1 MVPAGGARARSPR
14 TASASR
20 WRWPRATLPYELAA
34 LAAWIAVIALTVTGA
49 VHGAHFASPA
59 PAGEGPH
66 HHVTPAH
73 TAHGASGSG
82 GLAGFGGLATW
93 ALMCAAMMLPA
104 ALPALA
110 HVGTNSLRRR
120 RQRAMA
126 GFAAVYLAVWTGYGA
141 LLLASA
147 PLWSRLPG
155 DTALACALA
164 LAAAWQS
171 TVHKRRALRDCH
183 RSSPLPLSGPRAA
196 TGTVRFGLRH
206 GGACLRSCW
215 ALMAVM
221 AAAGGGT
228 GMLAWMALLTGI
240 VTAERF
246 ARRPGRTTRLAAA
259 ALAAAALTV
268 ALAPS
273 LP

>member
-1 MVPAGGARARSPR
+1 MVLPGGARAWSPR
-14 TASASR
+14 TASAPR
-20 WRWPRATLPYELAA
+20 RPWPRVTLPYELAA
-34 LAAWIAVIALTVTGA
+34 LAAWIAVIALTATGT
-49 VHGAHFASPA
+49 VHGAHPASPA
-59 PAGEGPH
+59 PAGEAH
-66 HHVTPAH
+66 HHATPAH
-73 TAHGASGSG
+73 TAHGAAGFG
-82 GLAGFGGLATW
+82 GTSGFGGLATW

-110 HVGTNSLRRR
+110 HVGANSLRRC

-155 DTALACALA
+155 DAVLSCALA

-183 RSSPLPLSGPRAA
+183 RSSPLPLSGPPAV
-196 TGTVRFGLRH
+196 TGTLRFGLRH

-221 AAAGGGT
+221 AAAGGGR

-268 ALAPS
+268 ALAPV
-273 LP
+273 LT

>member
-1 MVPAGGARARSPR
+1 MVLEGGARARSPR
-14 TASASR
+14 RASASR
-20 WRWPRATLPYELAA
+20 WPWSRVTFPYELVA

-49 VHGAHFASPA
+49 VHGAHPAAPA
-59 PAGEGPH
+59 PAGEAH

-73 TAHGASGSG
+73 TAHGASDSG
-82 GLAGFGGLATW
+82 GTAAFGGLATW

-110 HVGTNSLRRR
+110 HVGTNSLRRC

-141 LLLASA
+141 LLLVSA

-155 DTALACALA
+155 DAAPACALA

-171 TVHKRRALRDCH
+171 TAHKRRALRDCH
-183 RSSPLPLSGPRAA
+183 RSSPLPLSGPRAV

-221 AAAGGGT
+221 TAAGQGT
-228 GMLAWMALLTGI
+228 VMLAWMALLTGL

-246 ARRPGRTTRLAAA
+246 TRRPGRTTRLAAA
-259 ALAAAALTV
+259 ALAAAALTA
-268 ALAPS
+268 ALAAVPT
-273 LP
+273 

>member
-1 MVPAGGARARSPR
+1 MVLAGGARARSPR
-14 TASASR
+14 TASA
-20 WRWPRATLPYELAA
+20 PRRPWARVTFPYELVA

-49 VHGAHFASPA
+49 VHGAHPAGPA
-59 PAGEGPH
+59 PAGESPH
-66 HHVTPAH
+66 HHMSPAQ
-73 TAHGASGSG
+73 TAHGTSGFG
-82 GLAGFGGLATW
+82 GTAGFGGLATW
-93 ALMCAAMMLPA
+93 ALMCVAMMVPA

-141 LLLASA
+141 LLAASA

-155 DTALACALA
+155 DAVLACALA

-183 RSSPLPLSGPRAA
+183 RSSPLPQSGPRAM

-246 ARRPGRTTRLAAA
+246 TRRPGRTTRLAAA
-259 ALAAAALTV
+259 ALAAAALAA
-268 ALAPS
+268 ALAPA
-273 LP
+273 LT

>member
-1 MVPAGGARARSPR
+1 MAVEGGARARPER
-14 TASASR
+14 PASA
-20 WRWPRATLPYELAA
+20 PRRHHPRVTLPYELAA
-34 LAAWIAVIALTVTGA
+34 LAAWIAVTALTVTGA
-49 VHGAHFASPA
+49 VHGAHPA
-59 PAGEGPH
+59 RPADEPPH
-66 HHVTPAH
+66 HHVPPAH
-73 TAHGASGSG
+73 TAYGATGFGGTGGPG
-82 GLAGFGGLATW
+82 GLAAW
-93 ALMCAAMMLPA
+93 ALMCVAMMLPA

-110 HVGTNSLRRR
+110 HVGANSLRRR
-120 RQRAMA
+120 RQRAMG

-141 LLLASA
+141 LLLVSA

-155 DTALACALA
+155 DALLAGTLA
-164 LAAAWQS
+164 LAAAWQT

-196 TGTVRFGLRH
+196 AGTVRFGLRH

-215 ALMAVM
+215 LLMAVM
-221 AAAGGGT
+221 AAAGGAGT

-259 ALAAAALTV
+259 VLAAAALAV
-268 ALAPS
+268 ALTPA
-273 LP
+273 LT